1 MVMKFRSG
9 PQEKK
14 NKIFQIGGYI
24 MILDVKNPKN

>member
-9 PQEKK
+9 PQEK